1 MAFNVMGMFD
11 SARDAQAA
19 ARDLRDA
26 GFSGSDISF
35 VGNNARGD
43 YDTGDTGETSGSHAA
58 TGAGTGA
65 TGGAVLGGLAGLLV
79 GLGALVL
86 PGIGP
91 VVAAG
96 TLATTLGT
104 AAAGAGIG
112 AATGGLLGGLVGAG
126 VPEEDAHVYSEG
138 VRRGGSLLSVQVDD
152 EREAN
157 RAADIMSRHNVVD
170 IDRRGQEYR
179 QAGWSRFDPS
189 AAPNDLSVNAPDGA
203 TVQTTVT
210 ETPPVTTQSVV
221 ETTRP
226 VAPVVE
232 TTTNVVPPAN
242 VQQGDT
248 IRVPVVEEEL
258 QIGKRAVERGGVRVY
273 QRVIETPV
281 NEQVTLRDETVRV
294 ERRPVDRL
302 VSDADFSQI
311 PQGTVEI
318 REHHEEAVVSKQARI
333 VEEVVVNKDVEQRVE
348 TVQDTV
354 RRTDVDVQEIPGQTT
369 TTGVANVSSTTTG
382 STMGGSSTMSSGAN
396 EGMVEGGASRLEN
409 AAERLTHTDLNRDGD
424 VGQRDPRNNV

>member
-35 VGNNARGD
+35 VGNNTRGD
-43 YDTGDTGETSGSHAA
+43 YDSGDTGETSGSHAT
-58 TGAGTGA
+58 TGAGAGA

-79 GLGALVL
+79 GLGALAI

-112 AATGGLLGGLVGAG
+112 AATGGLLGALVGAG

-152 EREAN
+152 EQEAN
-157 RAADIMSRHNVVD
+157 RAADIMNRNNVVD
-170 IDRRGQEYR
+170 IDRRGEQYR
-179 QAGWSRFDPS
+179 QAGWSRFDENARPY
-189 AAPNDLSVNAPDGA
+189 DLSVNAPDGA
-203 TVQTTVT
+203 TVNTTVT
-210 ETPPVTTQSVV
+210 ETTAPGTTQAVV

-226 VAPVVE
+226 VAPPIE
-232 TTTNVVPPAN
+232 TTTAN

-258 QIGKRAVERGGVRVY
+258 QIGKREVARGGVRVY
-273 QRVIETPV
+273 QRVVETPV

-294 ERRPVDRL
+294 ERRPVDRP
-302 VSDADFSQI
+302 VSEADFAQVQ
-311 PQGTVEI
+311 QGTVEI
-318 REHHEEAVVSKQARI
+318 REHHEQAVVNKQARI
-333 VEEVVVNKDVEQRVE
+333 VEEVVVNKEVEQRVE

-354 RRTDVDVQEIPGQTT
+354 RRTDVDVQELPGQTR
-369 TTGVANVSSTTTG
+369 TTGVANISDTTTG
-382 STMGGSSTMSSGAN
+382 STMGSGSTMSGGTN
-396 EGMVEGGASRLEN
+396 EGRVEGGASRLEN

-424 VGQRDPRNNV
+424 VGQREPRNNV